1 MYQLNLFDNQRI
13 TSAKRDLLLKQ
24 ALPCRQD
31 TDLLKQSSAIIS
43 EAISSFNPYA
53 IVAAVSGGDDS
64 MAAYYVAKMLGV
76 KLDFILHV
84 NTRTGI
90 PETTQFVR
98 HFADKE
104 SMKYI
109 EGDAGNAYESRVLE
123 KGFFGLGRR
132 AHNYAYH
139 ILKQRRIEH
148 ELSKIRK
155 RKRGRNILII
165 NGVRKNE
172 SDNRRKN
179 FADDVYRHDG
189 SNIWVNLI
197 HYWEKSDCLDFLAD
211 CKACRNPV
219 SKELCRSGEC
229 MCVAPSTLISTPGGW
244 KPIALI
250 CPGDLVNGLV
260 NNKVVPQKVFWVHR
274 NAPKLMFEVKPQYR
288 KSIFATAN
296 HPILVRRFHTERK
309 KEQNYRPTKVFSAP
323 EYKSVREIKSL
334 VDTARTFHQS
344 KKEGYYMAV
353 PVDQTETPIEL
364 TEDQLK
370 LIGYFASEGAY
381 NYKGSKC
388 QGLVFT
394 VSLTH
399 SLEMGNQ
406 IEKCL
411 KAQSWHVHRREWTDT
426 RTGRRFLT
434 VRTNN
439 RASSDWMKQFM
450 SGRYCYEK
458 DFKPQIMQAPI
469 KDQTKILEAMWEGD
483 GSDFILDRPA
493 RNGKK
498 SRQEDCS
505 VYSSTSLKMALQVQE
520 MLIRRGEVYGLRVN
534 QKPNKMARYPMYQ
547 VGSSKGRIVNA
558 FWEDHI
564 LWVNINSIQ
573 ESEEC
578 EAWNLTIDGQPNY
591 ITPSGVTHNCGT
603 MQSQQARL
611 EAAALF
617 PEWGQW
623 LDELERKVKLK
634 FPWGWGQ
641 SIPKSFQNE
650 QKGQMRLFP
659 YDNFQPMCSSCIKEK

>member
-1 MYQLNLFDNQRI
+1 MYQLNLFDDQRI

-31 TDLLKQSSAIIS
+31 TDLLKQSSAIIT

-148 ELSKIRK
+148 ELSKIRE

-229 MCVAPSTLISTPGGW
+229 MC
-244 KPIALI
+244 
-250 CPGDLVNGLV
+250 
-260 NNKVVPQKVFWVHR
+260 
-274 NAPKLMFEVKPQYR
+274 
-288 KSIFATAN
+288 
-296 HPILVRRFHTERK
+296 
-309 KEQNYRPTKVFSAP
+309 
-323 EYKSVREIKSL
+323 
-334 VDTARTFHQS
+334 
-344 KKEGYYMAV
+344 
-353 PVDQTETPIEL
+353 
-364 TEDQLK
+364 
-370 LIGYFASEGAY
+370 
-381 NYKGSKC
+381 
-388 QGLVFT
+388 
-394 VSLTH
+394 
-399 SLEMGNQ
+399 
-406 IEKCL
+406 
-411 KAQSWHVHRREWTDT
+411 
-426 RTGRRFLT
+426 
-434 VRTNN
+434 
-439 RASSDWMKQFM
+439 
-450 SGRYCYEK
+450 
-458 DFKPQIMQAPI
+458 
-469 KDQTKILEAMWEGD
+469 
-483 GSDFILDRPA
+483 
-493 RNGKK
+493 
-498 SRQEDCS
+498 
-505 VYSSTSLKMALQVQE
+505 
-520 MLIRRGEVYGLRVN
+520 
-534 QKPNKMARYPMYQ
+534 
-547 VGSSKGRIVNA
+547 
-558 FWEDHI
+558 
-564 LWVNINSIQ
+564 
-573 ESEEC
+573 
-578 EAWNLTIDGQPNY
+578 
-591 ITPSGVTHNCGT
+591 GT

-641 SIPKSFQNE
+641 RGERKN
-650 QKGQMRLFP
+650 GWG
-659 YDNFQPMCSSCIKEK
+659 KESGWRVIYANIAPEES